1 MVLARYCVR
10 LRALDDRA
18 WTDFVECFDAYTT
31 EVTVA
36 VTEAPQDKIL
46 NAQGRAQA
54 MLILLS
60 TFKNCVELSQPKPP
74 KETVNGQ

>member
-1 MVLARYCVR
+1 MTPQMLLARYAVR
-10 LRALDDRA
+10 LRALDGRA
-18 WTDFVECFDAYTT
+18 WDDFVQCFDAYTT

-54 MLILLS
+54 MLILLD
-60 TFKNCVELSQPKPP
+60 TFKNCVDISQPKP
-74 KETVNGQ
+74 KE

>member
-1 MVLARYCVR
+1 MTPQMVLAKFCMR
-10 LRALDDRA
+10 LRALDERA
-18 WTDFVECFDAYTT
+18 WDDFVQCFDAYTT

-54 MLILLS
+54 MLIMLN
-60 TFKNCVELSQPKPP
+60 TFRNCAELSQQRPP
-74 KETVNGQ
+74 KE